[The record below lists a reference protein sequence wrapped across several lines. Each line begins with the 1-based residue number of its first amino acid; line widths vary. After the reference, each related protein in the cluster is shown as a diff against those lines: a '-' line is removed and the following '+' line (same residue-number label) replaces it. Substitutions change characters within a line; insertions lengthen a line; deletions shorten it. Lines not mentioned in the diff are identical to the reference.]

1 MIEAPLVPVVAL
13 VDHMVALVDHMVALV
28 YLNTTMA
35 FQIVSFLVLVAFLN
49 KYAFRPILHALDE
62 RAASIKQSLDQAR
75 ETVAEAETDR
85 EHARHELDEA
95 RRESYAIRTQAREIA
110 DGERERILD
119 GAKAEAEQVIAKT
132 QREIAQSVELAR
144 ESLRERAGTLAVQVA
159 EKLLRTELSDEQR
172 RKATTVY
179 LDETEGL

>member
-1 MIEAPLVPVVAL
+1 MIEAPLVPV
-13 VDHMVALVDHMVALV
+13 VALV

-35 FQIVSFLVLVAFLN
+35 FQIISFLILVAFLN
-49 KYAFRPILHALDE
+49 KYAFRPMLKYLDK
-62 RAASIKQSLDQAR
+62 RAASIKESLDRAR
-75 ETVAEAETDR
+75 ETVSEAEADR
-85 EHARHELDEA
+85 QEAQRELDEA
-95 RRESYAIRTQAREIA
+95 RRESYGIRTQAREIA

-119 GAKAEAEQVIAKT
+119 GAKAEAELVIAKT
-132 QREIAQSVELAR
+132 QREIAQSVDLAR
-144 ESLRERAGTLAVQVA
+144 ESLRERAGTLAIQVA